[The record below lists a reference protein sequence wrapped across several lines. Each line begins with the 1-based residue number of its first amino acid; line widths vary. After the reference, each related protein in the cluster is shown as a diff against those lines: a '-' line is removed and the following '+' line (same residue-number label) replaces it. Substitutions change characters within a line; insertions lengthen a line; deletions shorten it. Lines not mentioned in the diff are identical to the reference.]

1 MKGYVDTKS
10 SLLYYLDLSFMLR
23 AYGILISDKEI
34 KEL

>member
-10 SLLYYLDLSFMLR
+10 SLLYYLDLPFMIR
-23 AYGILISDKEI
+23 ASGILISDKEI